1 MKVEGMIKPKK
12 GAAETVEELFEDG
25 LKDALRA
32 ENAIIKALPLMVEN
46 CTSKELKSFT
56 RAFNRS

>member
-12 GAAETVEELFEDG
+12 GAAETVDELFEDC
-25 LKDALRA
+25 LKDALWA

-46 CTSKELKSFT
+46 CTSKELKKLYKSI
-56 RAFNRS
+56 